1 MLPKILGV
9 NSLTQSGL
17 SQYIAYVNSIPLL
30 SEEEEKS
37 LLKDFTQNNN
47 QNAGKKVAEAHLR
60 IVVKIAME
68 FRAYCN
74 NLWDMIAEGNI
85 GLLKALKNFSP
96 AKEVRFVTYATL
108 WVKASIQE
116 FVLRASSNVKI
127 SIGQMQK
134 KILFNLGKVKAALN
148 RYSHKNCTTKEI
160 ADILQVPE
168 SEINALQLATGELSL
183 DAQINNDGDTTMQ
196 DITPAETLTPEE
208 SFLRQKMHHQNKRT
222 IIQAFQ
228 KLNDREI
235 SVIKKRFLTTKQST
249 LLDISK
255 ELGVSVERVRQIESA
270 ALKKMKTSLQ

>member
-1 MLPKILGV
+1 MLPNTLGI

-17 SQYIAYVNSIPLL
+17 SQYISYVNSIPLL

-37 LLKDFTQNNN
+37 LLKDFTQNHN

-68 FRAYCN
+68 FRTYCN
-74 NLWDMIAEGNI
+74 NLWDMIAEGNV

-116 FVLRASSNVKI
+116 FVLRSSANVKI

-134 KILFNLGKVKAALN
+134 KILFNMGKVKAALN
-148 RYSHKNCTTKEI
+148 KYSQKNCTTKEI
-160 ADILQVPE
+160 ADILEVPE
-168 SEINALQLATGELSL
+168 SEINALQFAIGESSL
-183 DAQINNDGDTTMQ
+183 DAQTSGEGETTIQ
-196 DITPAETLTPEE
+196 DITPAETPTPEDY
-208 SFLRQKMHHQNKRT
+208 FLEVKNHNQNKNT
-222 IIQAFQ
+222 IIQAFK
-228 KLNDREI
+228 KLNEREI
-235 SVIKKRFLTTKQST
+235 SVIKKRFLTNKQST

-255 ELGVSVERVRQIESA
+255 ELGVSVERVRQIEAA